1 MKTKPIDIRLAPLD
15 DLFETV
21 ESREDNQRER
31 IYEIELSK
39 IRSFPDHPYHV
50 KDDDAMNELV
60 DSIKTNGLLSPIL
73 VRKID
78 NDHYELISGHRRKR
92 AFELA
97 GIEKIPCR
105 VCEMSRDEAVI
116 AMVDSNLQRDEILPS
131 EKAFAFKMRLEA
143 MNRRPGRPA
152 KSNLT
157 PVVSEKRT
165 NEKLGEIV
173 GESREQIRRY
183 IRLTELISELLDMVD
198 ERKIAL
204 RPAVELSYLS
214 KNEQRDLLE
223 TIRSEDCTPSLSQAQ
238 QMRKLSEQGALSM
251 DAVFH
256 IMTAPKGNQKEMVR
270 LPLEELPVERIGKIL
285 KRTSIGTVDQFVKQS
300 VTFYLRHLERQ
311 AERWER

>member
-1 MKTKPIDIRLAPLD
+1 MKQTPIEIKLTPFD
-15 DLFETV
+15 DLFEID

-39 IRSFPDHPYHV
+39 IRPFPDHPYQV

-60 DSIKTNGLLSPIL
+60 DSIKTNGLISPIM
-73 VRKID
+73 VRKLD
-78 NDHYELISGHRRKR
+78 DDHYELIAGHRRKR

-97 GIEKIPCR
+97 GMEKIPCR
-105 VCEMSRDEAVI
+105 ICEMSRDEAVI

-131 EKAFAFKMRLEA
+131 EKAFAFRMRLEA

-152 KSNLT
+152 KGNST

-183 IRLTELISELLDMVD
+183 VRLTELISELLDMVD

-223 TIRSEDCTPSLSQAQ
+223 TIRSEDCTPSLSQSQ
-238 QMRKLSEQGALSM
+238 QMRKLSEQGMLSM
-251 DAVFH
+251 DAVFQ
-256 IMTAPKGNQKEMVR
+256 IMTVPKGNQKEVIRIPITR
-270 LPLEELPVERIGKIL
+270 LPLERVEKMMRRAKI
-285 KRTSIGTVDQFVKQS
+285 QS
-300 VTFYLRHLERQ
+300 LNDFMILSATYYLRYLERQ

>member
-1 MKTKPIDIRLAPLD
+1 MKTNLTDIRLAPLD
-15 DLFETV
+15 DLFENV

-39 IRSFPDHPYHV
+39 IRPFPDHPYQV

-73 VRKID
+73 VRKTD
-78 NDHYELISGHRRKR
+78 DDHYELISGHRRKR

-97 GIEKIPCR
+97 GMKKIPCR
-105 VCEMSRDEAVI
+105 VCEMSREEAVI

-131 EKAFAFKMRLEA
+131 EKAFAFRMRLEA

-152 KSNLT
+152 KDNLT

-183 IRLTELISELLDMVD
+183 IRLTELIPELLDMVD

-204 RPAVELSYLS
+204 RPAVELSYLT
-214 KNEQRDLLE
+214 KDEQRDLLE

-238 QMRKLSEQGALSM
+238 QMRRLSEQGALSM
-251 DAVFH
+251 DAVFK
-256 IMTAPKGNQKEMVR
+256 IMTAPKGNQKEMIR
-270 LPLEELPVERIGKIL
+270 LPLDKLPMERIGKML
-285 KRTSIGTVDQFVKQS
+285 KRTRIESLDQFVLQS
-300 VTFYLRHLERQ
+300 VSFYLRHLELQ